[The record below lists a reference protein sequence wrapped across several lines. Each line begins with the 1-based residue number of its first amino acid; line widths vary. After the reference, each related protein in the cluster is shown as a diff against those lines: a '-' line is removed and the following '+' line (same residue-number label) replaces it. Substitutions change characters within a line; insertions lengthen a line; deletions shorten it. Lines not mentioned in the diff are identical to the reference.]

1 MPSKKR
7 PRCCRAGGHSTCR
20 QRETIFPNA
29 RRHLETDG
37 FYQRGM
43 TSWGLP
49 WMVELVVAI
58 VGLVGAGIFLALA
71 IGAYQV
77 ESAGPKDSQPEA

>member
-1 MPSKKR
+1 
-7 PRCCRAGGHSTCR
+7 
-20 QRETIFPNA
+20 
-29 RRHLETDG
+29 
-37 FYQRGM
+37 M